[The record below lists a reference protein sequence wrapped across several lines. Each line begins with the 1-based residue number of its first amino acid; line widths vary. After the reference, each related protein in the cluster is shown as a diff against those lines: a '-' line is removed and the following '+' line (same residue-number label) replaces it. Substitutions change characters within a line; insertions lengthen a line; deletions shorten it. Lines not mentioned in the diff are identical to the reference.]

1 MAVERESAEDAIH
14 VHFVG
19 IGGVGMSAIASI
31 LLDKGYKVS
40 GSDVA
45 LQEYTRRLSE
55 RGASVF
61 GGHDAANI
69 EGADFVVYTTAV
81 AADNV
86 ELMAARALHIPVLHR
101 SEMLAELMKEGHGIA
116 VAGAHGKTTTTSM
129 VAWILECAGFDP
141 TFLIGGVVAN
151 LDTGAKAGKGRYV
164 VAEADESDGSFLNYE
179 PTIAIV
185 TNIEADHLEHYD
197 GNFDNLK
204 MAYQRFIARIPGH
217 GVLITC
223 ADDLHVR
230 DLLPDV
236 HSRLVTYSAQGLAA
250 DLEARAV
257 AFVGHGTRSD
267 VYWQGERLGAL
278 TLHVPGVHNVG
289 NALAAIGVAL
299 DVGIPFATAVS
310 ALGEFRGA
318 LRRFQVLFD
327 GNDMMVV
334 DDYAHHPTEIS
345 AMIRAAKATGK
356 RIVAVFQP
364 QRYTRTFHLFDEFTR
379 AFAEADDVVIA
390 DIYSPAGEQPIAGVS
405 AEKLVAGIRE
415 NSNVQA
421 KYCPGHEDVLA
432 YLKEQIRPG
441 DLVMTMG
448 AGDIWKA
455 GKALAAWLSDRQGSA
470 REAVGERPGVDAAQG

>member
-1 MAVERESAEDAIH
+1 MAVQRDSAEDAIH

-31 LLDKGYKVS
+31 LLDKGHKVS

-55 RGASVF
+55 RGAHVF
-61 GGHDAANI
+61 AGHDAANI

-86 ELMAARALHIPVLHR
+86 ELQAARALHIPVLHR

-129 VAWILECAGFDP
+129 VAWILECSGLDP

-151 LDTGAKAGKGRYV
+151 LNTGAKAGKGQYV

-179 PTIAIV
+179 PAIAVV

-197 GNFDNLK
+197 GDFDNLK
-204 MAYQRFIARIPGH
+204 VAYRRFMQRIPAH

-223 ADDLHVR
+223 ADDRRVR
-230 DLLPDV
+230 ELLADV
-236 HSRLVTYSAQGLAA
+236 RCRLVTYSVQGLEA
-250 DLEARAV
+250 DLAARDIE
-257 AFVGHGTRSD
+257 FVGRGTRSD
-267 VYWQGERLGAL
+267 VYWHGERLGAL
-278 TLHVPGVHNVG
+278 TLHVPGAHNVG

-299 DVGIPFATAVS
+299 DIGISFAAAIG
-310 ALGEFRGA
+310 ALAEFRGA

-327 GNDMMVV
+327 ENGLMVV

-379 AFAEADDVVIA
+379 AFSEADDVVIA
-390 DIYSPAGEQPIAGVS
+390 DIYSPAGEQPIEGVN
-405 AEKLVAGIRE
+405 AARLVEGIRE
-415 NSNVQA
+415 HSHAQA
-421 KYCPGHEDVLA
+421 KYCPGHDDVIA
-432 YLKEQIRPG
+432 YLKEHVGPG

-448 AGDIWKA
+448 AGDIWKV
-455 GKALAAWLSDRQGSA
+455 GKEFAAWLSA
-470 REAVGERPGVDAAQG
+470 R

>member
-1 MAVERESAEDAIH
+1 MAVERLSAEGAIH
-14 VHFVG
+14 VHFIG
-19 IGGVGMSAIASI
+19 IGGAGMSAIASI
-31 LLDKGYKVS
+31 LLDKGYKVT

-45 LQEYTRRLSE
+45 LHEYTRRLSD
-55 RGASVF
+55 RGAHVF
-61 GGHDAANI
+61 VGHDETHI

-86 ELMAARALHIPVLHR
+86 ELTAARALHIPVLHR
-101 SEMLAELMKEGHGIA
+101 SEMLAELMKEGHGVA

-129 VAWILECAGFDP
+129 VAWILERAGLDP

-151 LDTGAKAGKGRYV
+151 LDTGAKAGKGQYV

-185 TNIEADHLEHYD
+185 TNIEADHLEHY
-197 GNFDNLK
+197 GGSFDNLK
-204 MAYQRFIARIPGH
+204 TAYRRFIQRIPEH

-223 ADDLHVR
+223 GDDRNVQE
-230 DLLPDV
+230 LLPDV
-236 HSRLVTYSAQGLAA
+236 HCRLVTYSAQGLAT
-250 DLEARAV
+250 DLSARDIE
-257 AFVGHGTRSD
+257 FVGRGTRSD
-267 VYWQGERLGAL
+267 VYWHGERLGSL
-278 TLHVPGVHNVG
+278 TLHVPGAHNVG

-299 DVGIPFATAVS
+299 DIGIPFATAVA
-310 ALGEFRGA
+310 ALMEFRGA

-327 GNDMMVV
+327 EDDLMVV

-364 QRYTRTFHLFDEFTR
+364 QRYTRTFHLFDDFTR
-379 AFAEADDVVIA
+379 AFSEADDVVIA
-390 DIYSPAGEQPIAGVS
+390 DIYSPAGEQPIEGVS
-405 AEKLVAGIRE
+405 AARLVEGIRA
-415 NSNVQA
+415 NSHAQA
-421 KYCPGHEDVLA
+421 KYCPRHEDVVA
-432 YLKEQIRPG
+432 YLKEHVRPG

-455 GKALAAWLSDRQGSA
+455 GKELAAWLSTR
-470 REAVGERPGVDAAQG
+470 